1 MQIAKKIVTAKGCVL
16 FLAVLFAILMISG
29 KETKGKEIET
39 VEAKQDLSSKEEK
52 TGGFHAFAWGSQ
64 IPLSGTK
71 IEVTGKN
78 YMSIG
83 TTQQLISRC
92 ANYNGDF
99 IYTSSDTTMATVTN
113 LGVVTALK
121 AGTVKITVQTEPIPG
136 STIVCNGTF
145 DLTILPSNQT
155 ELISIGAYILGN
167 TMSPGMKQVI
177 TITPYPVN
185 AYVEQGFKYESS
197 DASVASVDERG
208 VITAVRD
215 GNATITITSK
225 DGQNIKATVSVM
237 VSQTTGIPVTSLD
250 IHGEHT
256 MALGDKQVLAP
267 LITPMNASNPRVTF
281 TSSNPKV
288 ATVAEDGTVTALEL
302 GTTEIGVS
310 AQDGSGVSRSF
321 TVTVTGRK
329 ADKIEL
335 RGSTTMQVGDSQTLT
350 TIVTPNNATNL
361 NLKYTSSNTSVVT
374 VSEKG
379 YAVANAIGTAVITV
393 ETTDGSNLKQQMT
406 ITVTEKIV
414 KVKSIAL
421 NLPGESDIAVDETR
435 VITAVVFPLDA
446 TASDLEWYSSNEDVI
461 SISDNEITGVEP
473 GKAIIIASA
482 TDGTGIS
489 ARLSVSVYEPKGEP
503 RTISLDGN
511 SKMTLDSDQ
520 TLAVILNPA
529 KTIMPDDLEWTS
541 SNDEIVDV
549 SDGLVTANGLG
560 TATVTAQNEK
570 LKASMTITVVN
581 EELDEDEI
589 DDFITLD
596 NVGGTL
602 ELKEGESFTVQTNFR
617 VDTSDQYL
625 AWKTSNSV
633 VASVSQKGRI
643 TARRY
648 GKAIITVS
656 TMDGEYA
663 EEIEVEVSKKEYKLT
678 FEDLTSANK
687 LKLKKGRSKI
697 IRYSLQADGTKAAS
711 LSWSTSKK
719 SVAKVT
725 EKGRVSGIKKGK
737 AKITLRMKLVN
748 GKTVKKSFLV
758 VVG

>member
-71 IEVTGKN
+71 IEVTGRN

-215 GNATITITSK
+215 GSATITITSK
-225 DGQNIKATVSVM
+225 DGQNIKAAVSVI

-379 YAVANAIGTAVITV
+379 HAVANAIGTAVITV

-560 TATVTAQNEK
+560 TATITAQNEK

>member
-1 MQIAKKIVTAKGCVL
+1 MQIVKKIVTVKRCVL
-16 FLAVLFAILMISG
+16 FLAVLLAILMIAG
-29 KETKGKEIET
+29 KGTKAKEIET
-39 VEAKQDLSSKEEK
+39 EK
-52 TGGFHAFAWGSQ
+52 TGGFHALAWGSQ

-71 IEVTGKN
+71 IEVTGKS

-83 TTQQLISRC
+83 TTQQLISKC

-350 TIVTPNNATNL
+350 TVITPNNATNL
-361 NLKYTSSNTSVVT
+361 NLKYTSSNTGVVT

-414 KVKSIAL
+414 KIKSIAL

-446 TASDLEWYSSNEDVI
+446 TSPDLEWYSSNEDVI
-461 SISDNEITGVEP
+461 SVSNNEITGVEP

-541 SNDEIVDV
+541 SNDEIADV

-560 TATVTAQNEK
+560 TAVITAQNEK

-678 FEDLTSANK
+678 FEDLTSKNK
-687 LKLKKGRSKI
+687 LKLKKGRSKLVH
-697 IRYSLQADGTKAAS
+697 YSLQADGTKAAS
-711 LSWSTSKK
+711 LSWATSKK

-725 EKGRVSGIKKGK
+725 EKGRVTGVKKGK

-748 GKTVKKSFLV
+748 GKTVKKSFLAI
-758 VVG
+758 VG

>member
-71 IEVTGKN
+71 IEVTGRN

-656 TMDGEYA
+656 TMDGEYT

>member
-560 TATVTAQNEK
+560 TATITAQNEK

>member
-1 MQIAKKIVTAKGCVL
+1 MQIAKKIVTVKGCVL